1 MEDLV
6 YLIYIIITV
15 CVYFEKK
22 MFFSKTFHIFFLLDV
37 NFKYLTIGLH
47 ILIILSIF
55 IKF

>member
-1 MEDLV
+1 
-6 YLIYIIITV
+6 
-15 CVYFEKK
+15 

-55 IKF
+55 IKFQKDKKSIDMSLIKYLNL